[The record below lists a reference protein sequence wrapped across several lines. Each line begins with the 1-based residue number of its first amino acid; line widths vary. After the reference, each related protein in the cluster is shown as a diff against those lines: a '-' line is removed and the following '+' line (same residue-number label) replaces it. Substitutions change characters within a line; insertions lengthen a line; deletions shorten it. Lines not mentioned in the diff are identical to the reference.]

1 LTEQE
6 LLQILTELRAL
17 PSAKEVAK
25 NGIDIGVMQA
35 KLLKGMEEMTLQMI
49 AQNKKIE
56 QLSRENEELN
66 RKIAAR
72 N

>member
-1 LTEQE
+1 M
-6 LLQILTELRAL
+6 